1 MIPRDENKAED
12 WYKKDFRSSVVPSF
26 CEGNNL
32 VEVEE
37 NDSNDTPIY
46 DVDAHK
52 AVLCYYGY
60 FF

>member
-1 MIPRDENKAED
+1 MFP
-12 WYKKDFRSSVVPSF
+12 VLLVTF
-26 CEGNNL
+26 CEG
-32 VEVEE
+32 EKVEE

-52 AVLCYYGY
+52 AVLCNYGY